1 LKIGID
7 DFDGLLLYGTNAV
20 GKTSFIRAMGIAVI
34 MAQSGLYVPC
44 SSFIYRP
51 YKYIFTRILGND
63 NLFKG
68 LSTFAVEMCELRTIL
83 KNSNDNSLIL
93 GDELCSGTESSSALS
108 IFTAGLQ
115 DLHENNSTFLFAT
128 HFHEI
133 INYEEVIALT
143 RIKMMHMEVIYDES
157 NDCLVYNRKLK
168 EGPGNSM
175 YGLEVCKSL
184 GLPDDFLKKAMDIR
198 IKYNNESSG
207 ILSHKQSHYNAKKIK
222 GMCEVCNEKI
232 GEDIHHL
239 QYQNRAND
247 TNDYIEDFHKNHKA
261 NLVNICKKCHDNIH
275 QNDTQFK
282 KTKTTKGYELKRIK

>member
-1 LKIGID
+1 
-7 DFDGLLLYGTNAV
+7 
-20 GKTSFIRAMGIAVI
+20 
-34 MAQSGLYVPC
+34 
-44 SSFIYRP
+44 
-51 YKYIFTRILGND
+51 LGND
-63 NLFKG
+63 NLFKS

-83 KNSNDNSLIL
+83 KNSNANSLIL

-115 DLHENNSTFLFAT
+115 NLHKKNSTFLFAT

-133 INYEEVIALT
+133 INYEEIIALT
-143 RIKMMHMEVIYDES
+143 RIRMMHMEVIYDEA

-168 EGPGNSM
+168 KGPGNSM

-184 GLPDDFLKKAMDIR
+184 GLPDDFLKEAMDIR
-198 IKYNNESSG
+198 IKYNEENSG

-222 GMCEVCNEKI
+222 GMCELCNKKI

-247 TNDYIEDFHKNHKA
+247 TNDYIDDFHKNHKA
-261 NLVNICKKCHDNIH
+261 NLVNICKQCHDNIH
-275 QNDTQFK
+275 HNDTQLK
-282 KTKTTKGYELKRIK
+282 KAKTTKGYKLQKI